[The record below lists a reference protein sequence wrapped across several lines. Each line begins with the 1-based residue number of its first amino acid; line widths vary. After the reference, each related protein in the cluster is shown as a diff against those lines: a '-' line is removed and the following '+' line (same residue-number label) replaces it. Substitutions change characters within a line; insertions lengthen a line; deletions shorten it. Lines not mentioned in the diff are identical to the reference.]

1 MKDIAFLIKSNLNIA
16 ENIFRMDLQASAK
29 LPKIICG
36 QFLNLEIAGRDD
48 LILRRPFCI
57 CDFGADSVSVVY
69 AVLGKGTEALSKLKI
84 GTPIKALL
92 PLGNG
97 FALTDKHKKVAII
110 GGGLGVAPLLS
121 IQKCYP
127 DKEYKVYLGFASKK
141 NVILEKEFCKFGNAA
156 ITTDDGSY
164 GIKGYPTV
172 VLEADLN
179 NGYKPD
185 VILTCGSHNMMS
197 AVAKL
202 ASKRKIST
210 FASTEERMACGV
222 GACLVCVCKV
232 DGKYARVCADGPV
245 FEIGRLSL

>member
-1 MKDIAFLIKSNLNIA
+1 MKDIAFLIKSNLEIA

-36 QFLNLEIAGRDD
+36 QFLNLEIAGRKD

-57 CDFGADSVSVVY
+57 CDFGTDWVSVVY
-69 AVLGKGTEALSKLKI
+69 AVLGKGTEALSKLKT
-84 GTPIKALL
+84 GTAIKALL

-127 DKEYKVYLGFASKK
+127 DKEYKVYLGFGSKK
-141 NVILEKEFCKFGNAA
+141 NVILEKEFGNAV
-156 ITTDDGSY
+156 ITTDDGLY
-164 GIKGYPTV
+164 GVKGYPTA
-172 VLEADLN
+172 VLEDNLN
-179 NGYKPD
+179 KGYRPD
-185 VILTCGSHNMMS
+185 VILTCGNRNMTG
-197 AVAKL
+197 AVAEL
-202 ASKRKIST
+202 AKKWGIPA
-210 FASTEERMACGV
+210 FASAEERMACGV

-245 FEIGRLSL
+245 FEIGAGGLSL